1 MHTRAPSTDVE
12 ADMAIAEL
20 HSGTEAVGATEW
32 SCTTDSAGPDAATT
46 DGVFQ
51 VFLDTS
57 DMVAGDQLRIRIYE
71 SCRSGDAQRII
82 YEAILTGTMADT
94 WVSPSLILMHGW
106 DVTLEALAGTIT
118 VLWSIRQ
125 VA

>member
-1 MHTRAPSTDVE
+1 MP
-12 ADMAIAEL
+12 IAALYEG
-20 HSGTEAVGATEW
+20 SEAVGATEW
-32 SCTTDSAGPDAATT
+32 SCTTDTAGPDADTT
-46 DGVFQ
+46 DGIYQ

-71 SCRSGDAQRII
+71 KCRAADTQRVI

-118 VLWSIRQ
+118 VNWSIRQ